1 MNQDNN
7 KRDLSTIG
15 LTIEQERLVIRRFII
30 YSILVTFFYTLQ
42 AVIKLI
48 DEPSTAYYYSLFSTI
63 LLIGIFAIYFLI
75 KNHAV
80 AKNYITIVFSLTA
93 VLSFF
98 SFNGLTGLFTIDL
111 INILIFTF
119 ILFNGH
125 SLLRYGLSY
134 LAIFCGLICFQI
146 FVDIEM
152 PEVVVYFNTEIDSLL
167 FVVSRLILTI
177 NMIFYLKYR
186 HNVERFNLIQRN
198 LQFEKVNNQLTDANQ
213 ELLSQNK
220 EVIRQKKKIDEQNAK
235 LKKIR
240 LELEETNN
248 SLEERILAR
257 TEELISVNEKLKKT
271 LADLDRFVYS
281 ASHDLSAPLKSILGL
296 VQIAKLENKDKLLHD
311 HFNHIE
317 RSINKQEIVINNLIQ
332 FSRNSRNEPM
342 ETQVDLDFL
351 LKEMVNELK
360 YYPGFNTVDVNIDLS
375 VVQVVGDEA
384 RLSMILNNLL
394 SNAIKYQDAGK
405 KRSFIKIS
413 TKTHENF
420 WSLTVTD
427 NGQGINEEE
436 IDKIFTMFYRANE
449 QSDGSGLGLF
459 IVAEA
464 VEKMNGT
471 IKVTS
476 KLGEGSTFTV
486 NFPLKVD

>member
-1 MNQDNN
+1 
-7 KRDLSTIG
+7 
-15 LTIEQERLVIRRFII
+15 
-30 YSILVTFFYTLQ
+30 
-42 AVIKLI
+42 
-48 DEPSTAYYYSLFSTI
+48 
-63 LLIGIFAIYFLI
+63 
-75 KNHAV
+75 
-80 AKNYITIVFSLTA
+80 
-93 VLSFF
+93 
-98 SFNGLTGLFTIDL
+98 
-111 INILIFTF
+111 
-119 ILFNGH
+119 
-125 SLLRYGLSY
+125 
-134 LAIFCGLICFQI
+134 
-146 FVDIEM
+146 
-152 PEVVVYFNTEIDSLL
+152 
-167 FVVSRLILTI
+167 
-177 NMIFYLKYR
+177 
-186 HNVERFNLIQRN
+186 
-198 LQFEKVNNQLTDANQ
+198 
-213 ELLSQNK
+213 
-220 EVIRQKKKIDEQNAK
+220 
-235 LKKIR
+235 
-240 LELEETNN
+240 LEETNN

-360 YYPGFNTVDVNIDLS
+360 YYPGFNTVEWNIDLS

-384 RLSMILNNLL
+384 RLRMILNNLL
-394 SNAIKYQDAGK
+394 SNAIKYQDPGK
-405 KRSFIKIS
+405 KRSFINIS
-413 TKTHENF
+413 SKTRENF

-427 NGQGINEEE
+427 NGQGISEEE

-471 IKVTS
+471 IKVAS